1 MSKKKLMITAG
12 ILAALG
18 AVAAV
23 SAQGHRGGRG
33 EHGMMGGDG
42 FGRPGMFNRSI
53 TGEQFDTRTR
63 ERFAGLDKNSDG
75 FIDAAEIEA
84 GMASRMS
91 ERQGRMGGQMGAGQ
105 MGERMIRMFDENKDG
120 KVTKDEFDAY
130 VKKRFA
136 EADLNNDGKISDD
149 DLPPMMR
156 GRNVL
161 SGEGGG
167 MPMGLGMRHG
177 GMGGSMGGQM
187 GGGMM
192 FLRGADANKDGVVTL
207 DEALAHAGKRFA
219 LMDKNK
225 DGAVDKADFEA
236 MRKETADYRVKHFI
250 HQYGADKDGKVS
262 REQFNKLAKERFA
275 RADVNGD
282 GTLSRDELPGRRGF
296 GGRGGHHGGQG
307 GHGGPGFE
315 RGQGGPGGM
324 MGPGGRGPRGGE
336 EE

>member
-1 MSKKKLMITAG
+1 MSKKKLMITVG
-12 ILAALG
+12 ILATLG

-33 EHGMMGGDG
+33 EHGLMGGDG

-53 TGEQFDTRTR
+53 TGDDFDTRTR
-63 ERFAGLDKNSDG
+63 ERFARLDKNSDG
-75 FIDAAEIEA
+75 FIDAPEIEA

-91 ERQGRMGGQMGAGQ
+91 QRQGRMGGQMGAGQ

-130 VKKRFA
+130 VKTRFA
-136 EADLNNDGKISDD
+136 EADLTSDGKISDD

-156 GRNVL
+156 GMNAL
-161 SGEGGG
+161 AGEGGG

-177 GMGGSMGGQM
+177 SMGGSMGGPM
-187 GGGMM
+187 GGGGMM
-192 FLRGADANKDGVVTL
+192 FLRGADANKDGVITL

-219 LMDKNK
+219 LMDKSK
-225 DGAVDKADFEA
+225 DSAVDKADFEA
-236 MRKETADYRVKHFI
+236 MRKETTDYRVKRFI
-250 HQYGADKDGKVS
+250 HQYGAGKDGKVS
-262 REQFNKLAKERFA
+262 REQFNQRAKERFA

-282 GTLSRDELPGRRGF
+282 GTLSRNELPGRGWF
-296 GGRGGHHGGQG
+296 GGRGRHHGG
-307 GHGGPGFE
+307 HEGPGFE